1 MPLNRT
7 VLIGI
12 TLVLAWLAWS
22 GHAKAQLLVFG
33 ALSVAAV
40 LGITHRM
47 DRFAGA
53 PRDEHLG
60 LRVLRYL
67 PWLLW
72 QIAKSNIAV
81 ARIILDPKLP
91 IQPRILRVPAS
102 QRTATGQVL
111 YANSITL
118 TPGTI
123 SLDVRDDT
131 ILVHALTDES
141 AAGVESGDMDRRVRS
156 LERVD

>member
-1 MPLNRT
+1 MLT
-7 VLIGI
+7 CI
-12 TLVLAWLAWS
+12 TLALAWLAWS
-22 GHAKAQLLVFG
+22 GHAETQLLVFG

-40 LGITHRM
+40 LGITRRM

-53 PRDEHLG
+53 ERDEHLG
-60 LRVLRYL
+60 FGVVRYL

-72 QIAKSNIAV
+72 QITKSNVAV

-102 QRTATGQVL
+102 QRTSTGQVL

-131 ILVHALTDES
+131 ILVHALTTES
-141 AAGVESGDMDRRVRS
+141 AAGLENGDMNRRVRS
-156 LERVD
+156 LERGD